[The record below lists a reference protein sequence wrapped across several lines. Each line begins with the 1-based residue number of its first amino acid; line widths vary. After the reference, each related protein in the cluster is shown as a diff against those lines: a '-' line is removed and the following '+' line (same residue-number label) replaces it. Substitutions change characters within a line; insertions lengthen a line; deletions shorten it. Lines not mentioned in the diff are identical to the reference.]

1 VQKKIL
7 EFAQLLR
14 KSGVRVSPAETLDAL
29 AALDEVAI
37 DDRAIFRDALRAT
50 MVKRGDD
57 VPSFDELFELFWSGF
72 YDNLREAFA
81 AAGAELAEAGLDLD
95 ELLEQIAAILRDA
108 EGEIGEF
115 SDLARAL
122 LSADL
127 TQLESLIRQ
136 AAARAGVERIQN
148 FLQVGFFSRRT
159 AEQLGME
166 GAGDE
171 LRDLAT
177 RLEAAGM
184 APDQVAALRALIEE
198 LMAAA
203 RRSVRA
209 FTERE
214 LQKQS
219 HDYMERFRRETLL
232 EKSFYHLTEE
242 EIRRMREVVERL
254 AQRIKNILSIRRRRL
269 KRGKLDLHQTLRR
282 NMAHGGIPFERIFK
296 QRRKVRPKLVIL
308 TDVSSSVAN
317 VSRFMLQFVY
327 ALQEAFNKIR
337 SFVFVAALELRV
349 RLSSLLAAPPGGD
362 RQQDHRPHPGR
373 RAQQLQ
379 RSARLVPARHP
390 RKGKER
396 GVAESGES
404 ECVGIRR
411 QRDGRLPAVLRR
423 GRGVPQSPPAVA
435 RRRQAVAL
443 GNPSRCARAFG
454 SPLEPMHTPHLI
466 AQKANAPPFT
476 TTGRSTGGRAV
487 DG

>member
-242 EIRRMREVVERL
+242 
-254 AQRIKNILSIRRRRL
+254 
-269 KRGKLDLHQTLRR
+269 
-282 NMAHGGIPFERIFK
+282 
-296 QRRKVRPKLVIL
+296 
-308 TDVSSSVAN
+308 
-317 VSRFMLQFVY
+317 
-327 ALQEAFNKIR
+327 
-337 SFVFVAALELRV
+337 
-349 RLSSLLAAPPGGD
+349 
-362 RQQDHRPHPGR
+362 
-373 RAQQLQ
+373 
-379 RSARLVPARHP
+379 
-390 RKGKER
+390 
-396 GVAESGES
+396 
-404 ECVGIRR
+404 
-411 QRDGRLPAVLRR
+411 
-423 GRGVPQSPPAVA
+423 
-435 RRRQAVAL
+435 
-443 GNPSRCARAFG
+443 
-454 SPLEPMHTPHLI
+454 
-466 AQKANAPPFT
+466 
-476 TTGRSTGGRAV
+476 
-487 DG
+487 